1 MAPIAILETM
11 RMNKLGEF
19 VPDFT
24 LVENPVKGV
33 QRRITRDEA
42 ARIVAERDLRRFPVR
57 QECEERGTQ
66 YLGAVWDTST
76 QTFRRRWTPNNIPT
90 RICHHFGFSMK
101 MENRSWLFR
110 AMHTYRCFLQRRI
123 ERMFND

>member
-1 MAPIAILETM
+1 M

-42 ARIVAERDLRRFPVR
+42 AEIVAERDLRRFPVNK
-57 QECEERGTQ
+57 ECEERGTE

-76 QTFRRRWTPNNIPT
+76 QTFRRRWSHTQIPS
-90 RICHHFGFSMK
+90 RICRHFGFKMK
-101 MENRSWLFR
+101 KENRSWLFR
-110 AMHTYRCFLQRRI
+110 AMHAYRNFLHLRI
-123 ERMFND
+123 DRMFND